1 MSEIRYQT
9 DLEGISAENLDGPFF
24 VGWLDPPTP
33 ETHLRVLEAATHKV
47 LAIDGGKVVG
57 FASAISDGILT
68 AYVPLVEVA
77 EAYQGRGIGTEIV
90 NRLVVD
96 IGDLYFV
103 DLITD
108 EDIVPFYAELGFKRV
123 VGVARRNYSM
133 QAGRPIASE

>member
-9 DLEGISAENLDGPFF
+9 DLEGIGVESLEGPFF
-24 VGWLDPPTP
+24 VGWLDPPSP
-33 ETHLRVLEAATHKV
+33 ETHLRILQAATHRV
-47 LAIDGGKVVG
+47 IALNGDKVVG

-77 EAYQGRGIGTEIV
+77 EEYQGRGIGTEIV
-90 NRLVVD
+90 NRLVDD

-133 QAGRPIASE
+133 QAGRQIASE